1 MAVGRFQV
9 MAVLQAARA
18 YELGLPLESAFSWGL
33 DRAIFYAAAKRGFK
47 GKPPAPRGSGIGEG
61 RVGDANRTRAAEAYS
76 LGDEIAFKE
85 ERAGKLY
92 FVIGG
97 KAQTKE
103 DFERQIESRFK
114 GSFGEAWEDA
124 LDYVRHFDRETLL
137 SGSEFFAS
145 VYRPKRDEFAAKWS
159 QSGECDPATASG
171 KIDNKRHRP
180 TG

>member
-18 YELGLPLESAFSWGL
+18 WELGLPLESAFSWGL

-47 GKPPAPRGSGIGEG
+47 SKAVAQGASGTRKAKGKQPAE
-61 RVGDANRTRAAEAYS
+61 TYS

-85 ERAGKLY
+85 ERDGNLY

-97 KAQTKE
+97 KAQRGK
-103 DFERQIESRFK
+103 DFERQIESRFQ
-114 GSFGEAWEDA
+114 GSFDQVWEEAV
-124 LDYVRHFDRETLL
+124 DYVRHFGRETLL
-137 SGSEFFAS
+137 SGNEFFAS

-159 QSGECDPATASG
+159 QSSGSNSKPASG
-171 KIDNKRHRP
+171 IRDKAH
-180 TG
+180 